1 MQSTWK
7 LVKEP
12 EVSCDKYL
20 ACGEK
25 IEKNYLSIY
34 FYEFV
39 EQTFTSISAPMTQL
53 AGSDPLPGVTLDR
66 DVSSAEHSH
75 VVRLLALWALSSWA
89 EGGEAGPRRW
99 PPVWGPVLSSWD

>member
-1 MQSTWK
+1 MTNIW
-7 LVKEP
+7 LVVK
-12 EVSCDKYL
+12 KYL
-20 ACGEK
+20 K
-25 IEKNYLSIY
+25 KYLSIY

-89 EGGEAGPRRW
+89 EGEEAGPRRW
-99 PPVWGPVLSSWD
+99 PPVWGPADKGHETHTTHAL